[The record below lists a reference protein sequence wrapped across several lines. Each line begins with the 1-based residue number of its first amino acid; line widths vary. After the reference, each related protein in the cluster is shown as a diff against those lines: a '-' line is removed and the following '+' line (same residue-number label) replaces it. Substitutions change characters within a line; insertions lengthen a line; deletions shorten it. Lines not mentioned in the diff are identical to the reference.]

1 MRADASLTVEAG
13 PGNRCLLTRVVD
25 AAPIG
30 FRQGRDGVYMVGT
43 AAGPLGTDQLST
55 TIEVGAGA
63 NLTMMSTA
71 ASIIYAG
78 SGSGSRTETVVTVAA
93 DATLIWRLEPIIV
106 TSGCHHDSRSQ
117 VWLAPSA
124 RLDWTE
130 LVVCGRDGER
140 PGSLHLRFDVD
151 AGEAPLLRHGL
162 VIGPD
167 GPGWDGPC
175 VLGGRRILGMRLVR
189 VAEGASVEAGDDR
202 WGEGFAA
209 MRLDDRTAV
218 IVAVGDEA
226 EAVSSLLAP
235 PGFGLSVPATRAS
248 SVASD

>member
-1 MRADASLTVEAG
+1 MRANAALTVEAG
-13 PGNRCLLTRVVD
+13 PGHRCFLTRVVD
-25 AAPIG
+25 SAPIG

-63 NLTMMSTA
+63 ELTMLSTA

-78 SGSGSRTETVVTVAA
+78 SGSGSRTEMVVTVAA
-93 DATLIWRLEPIIV
+93 DATLIWRLEPTIV
-106 TSGCHHDSRSQ
+106 TSGSRHHAWTQ

-130 LVVCGRDGER
+130 LLVCGRDGER
-140 PGSLHLRFDVD
+140 PGSLHLRLDVD
-151 AGEAPLLRHGL
+151 VGETPLLRHGL

-167 GPGWDGPC
+167 GPGWDGPA

-189 VAEGASVEAGDDR
+189 TAEGARVEPGEDD

-209 MRLDDRTAV
+209 MRLDDRTALV
-218 IVAVGDEA
+218 MAVGDEA
-226 EAVSSLLAP
+226 EVVSSRLAA
-235 PGFGLSVPATRAS
+235 PGFGLSAPATGVS